1 MISRS
6 PEETFAWGM
15 KLGTLIKGPRAVC
28 FFGDLAAGKT
38 TFIKGFVAGAA
49 GISPDLVSS
58 PTFVL
63 LNIYEGL
70 QTVYHFDLYRLRGP
84 EEFFNLGF
92 EEYWSGLCCLEWSER
107 IASILPE
114 DAICIH
120 MRAID
125 PFQREISI
133 EGFDVEKNGLCGK

>member
-1 MISRS
+1 MISCS

-15 KLGTLIKGPRAVC
+15 KLGQRVKGPQAIC

-63 LNIYEGL
+63 LNIYEGKG
-70 QTVYHFDLYRLRGP
+70 VVFHFDLYRLKGP
-84 EEFFNLGF
+84 EEFFDLGF
-92 EEYWSGLCCLEWSER
+92 EEYWDGLCCIEWAER
-107 IASILPE
+107 IESILPVN
-114 DAICIH
+114 AIIIR
-120 MRAID
+120 MKALD
-125 PFQREISI
+125 EEKREISI
-133 EGFDVEKNGLCGK
+133 EGFDLCC